1 MEEKK
6 QFNQALAMMA
16 FVIGSILILAAI

>member
-1 MEEKK
+1 MTEKQ

-16 FVIGSILILAAI
+16 FVIGSILIFAAI